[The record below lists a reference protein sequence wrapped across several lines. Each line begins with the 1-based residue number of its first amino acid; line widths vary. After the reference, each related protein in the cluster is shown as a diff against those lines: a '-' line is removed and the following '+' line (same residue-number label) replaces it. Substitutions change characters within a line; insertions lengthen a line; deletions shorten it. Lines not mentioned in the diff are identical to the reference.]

1 MGTIFFFFFF
11 GGGGVGGSS
20 LFVEDPYG
28 VSLWKFIRWG
38 WSTFSR
44 FLQFDV
50 GNGPRVKFWHDVWCG
65 DCPLRAGFPELFK
78 SNKQPLSFSKRQK
91 KIH

>member
-1 MGTIFFFFFF
+1 M
-11 GGGGVGGSS
+11 GGSS

-65 DCPLRAGFPELFK
+65 DCPLRAGFSELFK